1 MKAIKGPLEIPYAIG
16 YFLRLALGGPI
27 LGIVAFI
34 VIYNLLHRVHSAPLE
49 INIIL
54 VSCYGIWWI
63 AELSGLGV
71 SGVLAVVVF
80 GIVLK
85 GYGVSTLTDRE
96 SHEHFWHIFGS
107 WANDLIFL
115 LSGILT
121 GQFMYKEMFPTVS
134 HLVTTETFT
143 EALCLSKEPVANPL
157 ELIRIP
163 LLYIFA
169 TIWRFIV
176 VFIFH
181 PLMKIGNK
189 NVLNENKK

>member
-1 MKAIKGPLEIPYAIG
+1 MEIPYVIG
-16 YFLRLALGGPI
+16 YFLQLSLGGPL
-27 LGIVAFI
+27 LGVVAF
-34 VIYNLLHRVHSAPLE
+34 VVVYNLLHRVHSAPLE

-80 GIVLK
+80 GVVLK
-85 GYGVSTLTDRE
+85 GYGISALTDRE

-115 LSGILT
+115 LSGIFT
-121 GQFMYKEMFPTVS
+121 GQFIYKEMFPTAT
-134 HLVTTETFT
+134 HLSITEKFT
-143 EALCLSKEPVANPL
+143 EPLCLTTEPVANTL

-169 TIWRFIV
+169 TIWRLIT
-176 VFIFH
+176 VFVFH
-181 PLMKIGNK
+181 PLMKLGNK
-189 NVLNENKK
+189 SVLDENKK